1 MRFDR
6 TNIPAPGLTSQ
17 EVLES
22 RAAFGANKVDP
33 PKEQKWLNAI
43 RGALR
48 EPMLV
53 LLAIASTLYFM
64 HGDIAE
70 GVFLFCAIILVYSI
84 SHYQEQ
90 RSKSALDALNKLTE
104 PTCKAF
110 RDNEMTEV
118 NREDLVVNDII
129 VIEEGMLIPADG
141 VVIQSNDF
149 SVNEANLTGESL
161 PVEKDANTDDNL
173 VYQGTLVLS
182 GLAVCRVV
190 AVGVAT
196 KLGEV
201 EKSVSSL
208 SKGKSPLEKQIN
220 NFVKK
225 MAAVG
230 IAVFLIILAVNL
242 YTTESFVESLLNSLT
257 LAMSILPEEIPVA
270 FATFM
275 ALGAWRLMRSGI
287 IVKETKTVET
297 LGSATVI
304 CVDKTGT
311 ITKNEMRLTQIYVFH
326 KDDIFDS
333 SDIATESVITT
344 AMWASEP
351 IPFDPMEKAIHEC
364 YAALSRVD
372 ERPHYNLVKEYPL
385 SGKPPLMTHVLENRD
400 GHRIIAIKG
409 APEAVLRQSTLSP
422 PEQQKVNLALDK
434 LTASGYRVLGVGTS
448 SHSLP
453 YPVDQST
460 FKIDFEGLV
469 AFFDPPK
476 ENIPNVINDFHR
488 AGIKVKIVTGDNA
501 KTTGTIARQIGLE
514 GADTPVAGDDVMKA
528 DEADLAGFVQRR
540 NIFTRMF
547 PEAKLR
553 VIEALKK
560 QGEITAMTGDGV
572 NDAPALKSAN
582 IGIAMGH
589 KGSEIAK
596 QAAAM
601 ILVDDDLEKMVQ
613 AVASGRRIYGNL
625 KKAIQYI
632 ISIHIPIILIVFLPL
647 VLGWVYPTIFSPV
660 HVIFLELIMGPTC
673 SIVYEN
679 EPGEENAMD
688 QPPRIFTTS
697 LFNRHEMLRSVTQ
710 GLAITAGLI
719 GIYWYAAST
728 SSVDITTALVFISL
742 ISANICL
749 TLVNR
754 SYYYS
759 VFTTLRYRNNLIPLI
774 ITVTIVLVGLLFYI
788 PAFRRFFEFG
798 IPNATQAAI
807 AIGAGL
813 ISVLW
818 FEIYKWIRRIAQQ
831 RKT

>member
-1 MRFDR
+1 
-6 TNIPAPGLTSQ
+6 
-17 EVLES
+17 
-22 RAAFGANKVDP
+22 
-33 PKEQKWLNAI
+33 
-43 RGALR
+43 
-48 EPMLV
+48 
-53 LLAIASTLYFM
+53 
-64 HGDIAE
+64 
-70 GVFLFCAIILVYSI
+70 
-84 SHYQEQ
+84 
-90 RSKSALDALNKLTE
+90 
-104 PTCKAF
+104 
-110 RDNEMTEV
+110 
-118 NREDLVVNDII
+118 
-129 VIEEGMLIPADG
+129 
-141 VVIQSNDF
+141 
-149 SVNEANLTGESL
+149 
-161 PVEKDANTDDNL
+161 
-173 VYQGTLVLS
+173 
-182 GLAVCRVV
+182 
-190 AVGVAT
+190 
-196 KLGEV
+196 
-201 EKSVSSL
+201 
-208 SKGKSPLEKQIN
+208 
-220 NFVKK
+220 
-225 MAAVG
+225 
-230 IAVFLIILAVNL
+230 
-242 YTTESFVESLLNSLT
+242 
-257 LAMSILPEEIPVA
+257 
-270 FATFM
+270 
-275 ALGAWRLMRSGI
+275 
-287 IVKETKTVET
+287 
-297 LGSATVI
+297 ATVI

-589 KGSEIAK
+589 KG
-596 QAAAM
+596 
-601 ILVDDDLEKMVQ
+601 
-613 AVASGRRIYGNL
+613 
-625 KKAIQYI
+625 
-632 ISIHIPIILIVFLPL
+632 
-647 VLGWVYPTIFSPV
+647 
-660 HVIFLELIMGPTC
+660 
-673 SIVYEN
+673 
-679 EPGEENAMD
+679 
-688 QPPRIFTTS
+688 
-697 LFNRHEMLRSVTQ
+697 
-710 GLAITAGLI
+710 
-719 GIYWYAAST
+719 
-728 SSVDITTALVFISL
+728 
-742 ISANICL
+742 
-749 TLVNR
+749 
-754 SYYYS
+754 
-759 VFTTLRYRNNLIPLI
+759 
-774 ITVTIVLVGLLFYI
+774 
-788 PAFRRFFEFG
+788 
-798 IPNATQAAI
+798 
-807 AIGAGL
+807 
-813 ISVLW
+813 
-818 FEIYKWIRRIAQQ
+818 
-831 RKT
+831 